1 MTTSIKEKELKNGMF
16 YMLPVIVGNALPIL
30 TLPIFT
36 RILSVEEFGIFALS
50 QVYAIFIS
58 GISNFGLTIGYERNF
73 YESEERSKRA
83 GLLFS
88 TLLFVI
94 STFTFFGILTFI
106 FKGVLAKLIIG
117 SQKYSYIIFWSYC
130 STGVTSLK
138 AYYLIYLKNTE
149 NAKAYVWY
157 TIDENLIGVALS
169 LFMVAYLKIG
179 VMGMIW
185 GPLIASAGVFI
196 VLSVRFIRQ
205 LPVVLNWELLKD
217 SLRISLPL
225 TPRIFFGVI
234 GNQFDKYMI
243 GLLSSVGGAGIY
255 NLGQKIANIVFTFMT
270 AIQNVFA
277 PQVYKRMFEM
287 DEENGGKSIGIYLT
301 PFVYISI
308 SGALMVSLFS
318 EEIIMLLTPKSY
330 HGAIEIV
337 SILSMLFAT
346 YFFGKQPQLIY
357 AKKTAITSWLTLV
370 GIALN
375 ILINIPFISYWG
387 VIGAA
392 YGTLLAGLI
401 SGIIS
406 FVVSQRYYEIK
417 WEYSKIG
424 LIYFLY
430 FLFTF
435 STIFLRDFDVSY
447 ELRMMCKLVCI
458 GAFAVIGINLG
469 YITKRNFDMV
479 VSMLKSGKKK
489 SI

>member
-1 MTTSIKEKELKNGMF
+1 MTGNSKEKQLKNGLF

-36 RILSVEEFGIFALS
+36 RILSVEEFGVFALS
-50 QVYAIFIS
+50 QVYAIFVN

-73 YESEERSKRA
+73 YESEEKLKRA

-88 TLLFVI
+88 TLAFVI
-94 STFTFFGILTFI
+94 STFLFFAVFTFI
-106 FKGVLAKLIIG
+106 FKGPIAQLIIG
-117 SQKYSYIIFWSYC
+117 SEKYNYIIFWSYC
-130 STGVTSLK
+130 STGMTSLK

-169 LFMVAYLKIG
+169 LFMVAFLKIG

-185 GPLIASAGVFI
+185 GPLIASAVVFI
-196 VLSVRFIRQ
+196 VLSVRFMRQ

-287 DEENGGKSIGIYLT
+287 DEETGGKSIGIYLT

-357 AKKTAITSWLTLV
+357 AKKTAITSWLTLI
-370 GIALN
+370 GIAMN

-424 LIYFLY
+424 LIYLSY

-435 STIFLRDFDVSY
+435 ATIFLRNFEISY
-447 ELRMMCKLVCI
+447 EVRLLIKLSCVGVFVFI
-458 GAFAVIGINLG
+458 GTRLGYVTKQNLG
-469 YITKRNFDMV
+469 
-479 VSMLKSGKKK
+479 MLKTTLRFGKK
-489 SI
+489 S